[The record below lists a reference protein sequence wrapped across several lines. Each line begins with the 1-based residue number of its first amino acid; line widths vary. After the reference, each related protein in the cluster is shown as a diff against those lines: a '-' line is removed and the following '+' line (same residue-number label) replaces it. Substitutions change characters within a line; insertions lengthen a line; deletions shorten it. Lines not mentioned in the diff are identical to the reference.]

1 MLHNDQ
7 PASSATQQFSLCW
20 LRSVFSVF
28 IMVVGGKGGEGD
40 KDSLGGYNDQSE
52 VVLPHGEDDRVNP
65 GDDSY

>member
-1 MLHNDQ
+1 
-7 PASSATQQFSLCW
+7 
-20 LRSVFSVF
+20 
-28 IMVVGGKGGEGD
+28 MVVGGKGGEGD